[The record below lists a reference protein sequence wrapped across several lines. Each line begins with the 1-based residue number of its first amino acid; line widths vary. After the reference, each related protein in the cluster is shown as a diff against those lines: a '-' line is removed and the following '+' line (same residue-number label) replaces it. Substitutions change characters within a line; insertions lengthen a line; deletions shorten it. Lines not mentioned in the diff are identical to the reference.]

1 MSFTSTF
8 AARMA
13 VSALGLSMAAAAM
26 PATASAQQAQAGGG
40 RTPQG
45 WFKVCT
51 KQEDN
56 DVCIVQ
62 NLLTASNGQLVTAIG
77 LITVQGKT
85 NRKLMQVSVP
95 SARLIPT
102 GIQMQIDGGK
112 AAKLDYAVCMPDKCI
127 AEVPLTDGMIA
138 SLKKGGEVVF
148 TSVNF
153 QRAPNPIKI
162 SLEGFTGAFD
172 GEPIEQSKLEERQ
185 RLLQEE
191 MQKKAEDARKKL
203 EDAQKAAKQQ

>member
-1 MSFTSTF
+1 MIFTSHLIKRTVLSAF
-8 AARMA
+8 AASVAM
-13 VSALGLSMAAAAM
+13 AAM
-26 PATASAQQAQAGGG
+26 PSASLAQQAL
-40 RTPQG
+40 PPKG

-62 NLLTASNGQLVTAIG
+62 NLLTANSGQLITAVG
-77 LITVQGKT
+77 LITVAGKT
-85 NRKLMQVSVP
+85 NRKIMQVSVP
-95 SARLIPT
+95 SARLVIP
-102 GIQMQIDGGK
+102 GVQMQIDGGK
-112 AAKLDYAVCMPDKCI
+112 GLKLDYAICMPDKCV
-127 AEVPLTDGMIA
+127 AEAPLSDQMLA

-153 QRAPNPIKI
+153 QRSPNPIKM
-162 SLEGFTGAFD
+162 SLGGFTGAFD

-203 EDAQKAAKQQ
+203 EDAQKAATAN

>member
-1 MSFTSTF
+1 MIFTSKIANR
-8 AARMA
+8 AAL
-13 VSALGLSMAAAAM
+13 SALALSFAS
-26 PATASAQQAQAGGG
+26 ATAPAFAQAPAGAP
-40 RTPQG
+40 RQG

-62 NLLTASNGQLVTAIG
+62 NLLTANNGQLVTAVG
-77 LITVQGKT
+77 LITVEGKV
-85 NRKLMQVSVP
+85 NRKIIQVSVP
-95 SARLIPT
+95 SARLIQT
-102 GIQMQIDGGK
+102 GIQMQINGGK
-112 AAKLDYAVCMPDKCI
+112 AAKLDYAVCMPDKCV
-127 AEVPLTDGMIA
+127 AEAPLTDATIA
-138 SLKKGGEVVF
+138 ALKKGNEVVF

-162 SLEGFTGAFD
+162 SLDGFTGVFD
-172 GEPIEQSKLEERQ
+172 GAPIEQSKLEERQ
-185 RLLQEE
+185 RALQEE